1 MPKSLNEN
9 TIAPDFELQDTQG
22 DSIRLSDYRGEKIV
36 LLVLMRGFA

>member
-9 TIAPDFELQDTQG
+9 TIAPDFELKDTQG

-36 LLVLMRGFA
+36 LLVLMTGSA